1 MNGTVNIGLVDT
13 DELTR
18 VFDSIWMLRTEGKNT
33 PGVVVFCED
42 GRRKW
47 WITSDK
53 LTILITGDTAE
64 FTGAYRLPL
73 TIIANAGRQSA
84 ANGAVTYTIHGDV
97 ITADSARG
105 KQTVS
110 CTSVPTPKC
119 DRVAITRSRAS
130 ARLSGKDLAWVVFSG
145 ANVPFESMMFDDDE
159 DRQAP
164 DHFTIGIEKNLITVA
179 SDWTRAKM
187 YKMTGSTAAITK
199 GSGQIRL
206 DPDLL
211 SVLFN
216 CVDADSEWTVSF
228 DPLEPHSIVLESDS
242 QYIVSKMTKVPAAEM
257 QERVRRLLEN
267 EKFEHQ
273 TAVDGRIG
281 VRVNG
286 VVVSIE
292 IFERSDDQV
301 PLLGMSTI
309 IVRNA
314 NESAEL
320 LREINAHNRAGS
332 VSRLWLENDKVL
344 LGIEVLPDNVGV
356 LPARLRQLS
365 DEATRLTGVLEP
377 FAAEAALPARKRKR
391 RKKPTDQ
398 QPEVW
403 Y

>member
-1 MNGTVNIGLVDT
+1 MTTTNIGLVDT
-13 DELTR
+13 EELSR

-33 PGVVVFCED
+33 PGVVVFCQD

-53 LTILITGDTAE
+53 LTILITGDSAT

-84 ANGAVTYTIHGDV
+84 ANGAVTYTIDGDV
-97 ITADSARG
+97 ITAASARG
-105 KQTVS
+105 KQSVS
-110 CTSVPTPKC
+110 CSSVPTPKC
-119 DRVAITRSRAS
+119 ERVAITRSRAS
-130 ARLSGKDLAWVVFSG
+130 ARLNGKDLAWAVFSG

-164 DHFTIGIEKNLITVA
+164 DHFTISIEKSVLAVS
-179 SDWTRAKM
+179 SDWTKAKM
-187 YKMTGSTAAITK
+187 YKQTGSTAAVTK

-206 DPDLL
+206 DPDFL
-211 SVLFN
+211 SVFFN
-216 CVDADSEWTVSF
+216 CVDADSEWTISF
-228 DPLEPHSIVLESDS
+228 DPAEPHCVVLESDS
-242 QYIVSKMTKVPAAEM
+242 QYIVSRMTKVPAAEM
-257 QERVRRLLEN
+257 QQRVRNLLES

-273 TAVDGRIG
+273 TAGDGKIG
-281 VRVNG
+281 VRVDG

-292 IFERSDDQV
+292 LFEREGDQV

-314 NESAEL
+314 NESPEL
-320 LREINAHNRAGS
+320 LRELNAHNRAGS

-344 LGIEVLPDNVGV
+344 LGVDILPDNIGV
-356 LPARLRQLS
+356 LPARLRHLASEANRLS
-365 DEATRLTGVLEP
+365 GMLDP
-377 FAAEAALPARKRKR
+377 FAAEPALPTPKRKR
-391 RKKPTDQ
+391 REKKDDT

-403 Y
+403 F

>member
-1 MNGTVNIGLVDT
+1 MTITNIGLVDT
-13 DELTR
+13 EELSR
-18 VFDSIWMLRTEGKNT
+18 VFDSIWMLRTEGKNV
-33 PGVVVFCED
+33 PGIVVFCQD

-53 LTILITGDTAE
+53 LTILITGDSAN

-84 ANGAVTYTIHGDV
+84 ANGAVTYTIDGDV
-97 ITADSARG
+97 ITAESARG

-110 CTSVPTPKC
+110 CSSVPTPKC

-130 ARLSGKDLAWVVFSG
+130 ARLNGKDLTWAVFSG
-145 ANVPFESMMFDDDE
+145 ANVPFESMMFDDE
-159 DRQAP
+159 EERQAP
-164 DHFTIGIEKNLITVA
+164 DHFTISIEKNVLTVS
-179 SDWTRAKM
+179 SDWTKAKM
-187 YKMTGSTAAITK
+187 YKQTGSTAAVTK

-206 DPDLL
+206 DPDFL

-216 CVDADSEWTVSF
+216 CIDADSEWTISF
-228 DPLEPHSIVLESDS
+228 DPAEPHCVVLESDS
-242 QYIVSKMTKVPAAEM
+242 QYIVSRMTKVPAAEM
-257 QERVRRLLEN
+257 QQRVRNLLES

-273 TAVDGRIG
+273 TAGDGRIG
-281 VRVNG
+281 VRVDG

-292 IFERSDDQV
+292 LFEREDDQV

-320 LREINAHNRAGS
+320 LRELNAHNRAGS
-332 VSRLWLENDKVL
+332 VSRLWLEKDKVL
-344 LGIEVLPDNVGV
+344 LGVEILPDNIGV
-356 LPARLRQLS
+356 LPARLRHLAS
-365 DEATRLTGVLEP
+365 EANRLTGMLDP
-377 FAAEAALPARKRKR
+377 FAAEPALPAPKRKR
-391 RKKPTDQ
+391 RKKKDDA

-403 Y
+403 F